1 MNRELTSRK
10 RVLRA
15 IRYETVDLLP
25 TQVNDTG
32 RMGEKLAAALGVP
45 IAQLLYHLGNH
56 LFRLDLTHPGTQAV
70 SRRPLYDAAT
80 A

>member
-1 MNRELTSRK
+1 MNRELTLRK

-15 IRYETVDLLP
+15 IWYKTRLP

-32 RMGEKLAAALGVP
+32 RMGEKLTTALGVL
-45 IAQLLYHLGNH
+45 IAHRPNQSGNH
-56 LFRLDLTHPGTQAV
+56 LLRLDLTYPETQAV